1 MTFEDV
7 DKKLLTYFF
16 SIQIIESHSVPSS
29 IRLRSADVDGA
40 KCCPTTCDKD
50 VLEGIVG
57 NRFVFNPFLAV
68 EG

>member
-16 SIQIIESHSVPSS
+16 SIQIIESHSVPRSV
-29 IRLRSADVDGA
+29 RLRSADVDGA
-40 KCCPTTCDKD
+40 TCCPTTCDKD
-50 VLEGIVG
+50 VLEGIGG
-57 NRFVFNPFLAV
+57 NRVVFNLFLAV